1 MVIFGIPTIVIS
13 IVCYA
18 LCCMEPF
25 DESEMGTDEFD
36 EGEQDE
42 LLQGEQGELRVKVGP
57 RVKLTD
63 LCFVGGI
70 TCPFK

>member
-1 MVIFGIPTIVIS
+1 
-13 IVCYA
+13 
-18 LCCMEPF
+18 MEPF

-57 RVKLTD
+57 RVKLTGLSY
-63 LCFVGGI
+63 LCGWHHLP
-70 TCPFK
+70 TSHRC